1 MTQSVD
7 KGKEKEKQESDG
19 EKQIRKG
26 NLCKG
31 RREKKEDL
39 IFRVRSW

>member
-1 MTQSVD
+1 M
-7 KGKEKEKQESDG
+7 EKQESDG

-39 IFRVRSW
+39 IFRVGSCRVGTTNWEV